1 MKKKLFLFLPIILI
15 ELFCN
20 SIVFSQCGDDGY
32 YKIGEQFA
40 SKRLVYNCNYTF
52 HCHKFV
58 RMYFESNCEKPTWN
72 SPLNSICSWNP
83 AQYEF
88 PNTNYWNLNTYI
100 KVAVQDANI
109 ARYQRSQGGID
120 HSQVKDSQ
128 YSSYPQK
135 YISKYDFGGPVV
147 GHNLGNSF
155 YDITRSGGT
164 YTYYFYLGKI
174 TGNPQITSTSPVYFS
189 LNANTG
195 VTYTWTV
202 SQSGS
207 IVSLSAGSSPNIIK
221 VTAIQ
226 NGSATLNLTA
236 TTNVGGSVSQSIDL
250 SVAQLPPPL
259 LSGTYDNGGIN
270 NQTLLTANHVSVGS
284 VFIRVS
290 YPEAT
295 NYTWQKISGNIN
307 GYFAPGSTT
316 SFNMTSGGSITLL
329 VTAKNGSVTL
339 TSRTITF
346 YNYSW

>member
-20 SIVFSQCGDDGY
+20 SIVFSQPCGDDEHY
-32 YKIGEQFA
+32 NIGGQ
-40 SKRLVYNCNYTF
+40 SKRLVYNCNNTF
-52 HCHKFV
+52 HCHLFV
-58 RMYFESNCEKPTWN
+58 RLYFESSCPKPTWYT
-72 SPLNSICSWNP
+72 PLYSICDWDDPDRND
-83 AQYEF
+83 
-88 PNTNYWNLNTYI
+88 YWDLNTYI
-100 KVAVQDANI
+100 KVDEQYANI
-109 ARYQRSQGGID
+109 ARYQRSQGVID

-128 YSSYPQK
+128 YPSK
-135 YISKYDFGGPVV
+135 YISKYDTDGPVV
-147 GHNLGNSF
+147 GHNLGNSYYDTLYPGGYPNYYTF
-155 YDITRSGGT
+155 Y
-164 YTYYFYLGKI
+164 YYLGKI
-174 TGNPQITSTSPVYFS
+174 AGNPQITSTSPVYFS

-202 SQSGS
+202 SQSD
-207 IVSLSAGSSPNIIK
+207 IVSLSAGSSSNIIK

-226 NGSATLNLTA
+226 NGSVKLKLKAKTSKET
-236 TTNVGGSVSQSIDL
+236 VYQSINL
-250 SVAQLPPPL
+250 SVQGLPPPL
-259 LSGTYDNGGIN
+259 LSGTYDNGGSN
-270 NQTLLTANHVSVGS
+270 NQLLLTANRVSVGS

-307 GYFAPGSTT
+307 GYFAPGPTT

-329 VTAKNGSVTL
+329 VTAKDGSVTL